1 LPADANRLGAA
12 ARHLALDVDT
22 GPISVATI
30 VPPALLG
37 AFVTTTVA
45 TSGTD
50 LGTFAAVGTIVTV
63 VAFVVS

>member
-1 LPADANRLGAA
+1 LPADANRLGAVA
-12 ARHLALDVDT
+12 WHPTLDVDT

-30 VPPALLG
+30 VPWALLG

-45 TSGTD
+45 ASGTD
-50 LGTFAAVGTIVTV
+50 RGTLAADGVMTIV